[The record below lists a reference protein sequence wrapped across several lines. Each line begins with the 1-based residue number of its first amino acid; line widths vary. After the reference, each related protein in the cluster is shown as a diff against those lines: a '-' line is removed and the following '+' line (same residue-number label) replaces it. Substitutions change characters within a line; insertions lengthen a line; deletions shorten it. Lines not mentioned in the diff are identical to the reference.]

1 MRGNRRNAQY
11 ILKEAHTAMIMTQQ
25 HSMLYGI
32 TPQENCMEHA
42 YLSMQEQ
49 QT

>member
-1 MRGNRRNAQY
+1 MRGNSKNARY

-25 HSMLYGI
+25 HSMLYSI
-32 TPQENCMEHA
+32 TPRESCMEHA

-49 QT
+49 